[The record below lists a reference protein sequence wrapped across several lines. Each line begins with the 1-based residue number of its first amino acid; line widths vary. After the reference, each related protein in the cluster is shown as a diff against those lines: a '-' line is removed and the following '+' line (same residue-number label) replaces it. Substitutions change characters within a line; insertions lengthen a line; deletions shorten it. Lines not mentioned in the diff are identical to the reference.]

1 MSETL
6 LSVNNLKT
14 YFQTD
19 MGVVKAV
26 NGVSFELKKGQTLGI
41 VGESGC
47 GKSIM
52 SMSIMQLLP
61 PNGRIEDGE
70 IIFQGKDISK
80 FSKNEM
86 RKVDGKEISMIF
98 QEPMTSLNPVFTVG
112 DQISEVLIL
121 HEHMN
126 KKQAKEKAIEMIAKV
141 GISRPEGIYNEYP
154 HELSGGMRQRIM
166 IAMALACNPSLLIA
180 DEPTTAL
187 DVTIQAQILDLLRQ
201 IKKDFD
207 TSIMIITHD
216 LGIIAEMADYVM
228 VMYAGRVVEKGPVR
242 EIFAHPSHPYTQGLL
257 KAKPSLI
264 DVKDKLYTIPGQVS
278 NLIGLG
284 ENCYF
289 SDRCEHCNE
298 KCKNGFPAP
307 IKVGEEHFV
316 SCTLYEEGKQ

>member
-1 MSETL
+1 MSEAL
-6 LSVNNLKT
+6 LKVNNSKT
-14 YFQTD
+14 YFHTD
-19 MGVVKAV
+19 MGTVKAV
-26 NGVSFELKKGQTLGI
+26 NGVSFEFPKGHTLGI

-52 SMSIMQLLP
+52 SMSIMRLLP

-70 IIFQGKDISK
+70 ILFRGQDLAK
-80 FSKNEM
+80 FSKNDM
-86 RKVDGKEISMIF
+86 RAIDGKEISMIF

-112 DQISEVLIL
+112 DQIAEVMIL
-121 HEHMN
+121 HEKLS
-126 KKQAKEKAIEMIAKV
+126 KKQAREKAIEMIAKV
-141 GISRPEGIYNEYP
+141 GISRPEGIYSEYP

-207 TSIMIITHD
+207 MSIMIITHD
-216 LGIIAEMADYVM
+216 LGIVAEMADDVII
-228 VMYAGRVVEKGPVR
+228 MYSGRIVEKGPVR

-257 KAKPSLI
+257 KSKPSLI

-284 ENCYF
+284 ESCYF
-289 SDRCEHCNE
+289 CDRCEHCSD
-298 KCKNGFPAP
+298 KCKNGFPP
-307 IKVGEEHFV
+307 VVQVGEGHTV
-316 SCTLYEEGKQ
+316 ACTLYEEGKQ